1 MYSPKAGRTPKQKH
15 YEVLTELCSS
25 GMKNELTDTNAEEET
40 GQKTVTNNEQQCEC
54 CLLFIFSICL
64 SSSGLFLVYTAFF
77 LFCFLS
83 VSCSLV
89 RTFSLLVAECFDSL
103 SYYGTRRPY
112 RGFGPLSGEYIP
124 EYIWA
129 NYSNRISCVLSHR
142 DWKPV

>member
-1 MYSPKAGRTPKQKH
+1 MYSPKGGRTPKQKH

-54 CLLFIFSICL
+54 CRLFIFSICL
-64 SSSGLFLVYTAFF
+64 SSSALFLLSTAVFV
-77 LFCFLS
+77 S
-83 VSCSLV
+83 VFCSLV
-89 RTFSLLVAECFDSL
+89 SRFSLFFAECFDSL

-129 NYSNRISCVLSHR
+129 SYTSRISCVLSHR